1 MKWVRK
7 ENKRLRSHA
16 KWCKDT
22 GNRDRLDGES
32 IGALPGILP
41 DEPQYEGDESGAE
54 RSECDTDTNLDSG
67 AEETDEEDNQPIGS
81 EWKKPSKVPQLKCKC
96 QWVAEEDEDQD
107 VGSEDSESDTETEID
122 HLEHPEGKCKA
133 KKAYV
138 QGKWV
143 DAR

>member
-1 MKWVRK
+1 
-7 ENKRLRSHA
+7 
-16 KWCKDT
+16 
-22 GNRDRLDGES
+22 
-32 IGALPGILP
+32 
-41 DEPQYEGDESGAE
+41 
-54 RSECDTDTNLDSG
+54 
-67 AEETDEEDNQPIGS
+67 
-81 EWKKPSKVPQLKCKC
+81 LKCKC
-96 QWVAEEDEDQD
+96 QWVAGEDEDQD